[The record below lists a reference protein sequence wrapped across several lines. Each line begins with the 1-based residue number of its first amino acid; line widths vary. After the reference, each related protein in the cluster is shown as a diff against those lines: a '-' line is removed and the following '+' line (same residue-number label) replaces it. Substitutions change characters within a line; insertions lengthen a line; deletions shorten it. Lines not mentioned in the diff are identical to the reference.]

1 MTTSRPT
8 DHGMTI
14 LAPEGM
20 LGYGIPVRSMAEG
33 MKRNPHAIAVDAG
46 STDPGPYY
54 LGAGVPFTNRRAF
67 KRDLAMILEAAR
79 ERRIPVLVGSAGGGG
94 GTPHLEWTLDVYREI
109 CRERGYHFRTAV
121 IGAEVDK
128 DWLKRQIARGRTSP
142 LDLDSPLTT
151 ADVDESVRIVAQ
163 MGYEPFIRALDM
175 DAEVIIAGR
184 AYDPAPIGALPMR
197 AGFDPG
203 LVHSHG
209 KDPRVRGRR
218 CLSPPRVRQPARLRG
233 GELVHR
239 GAAQSRQGVHGGL
252 GGRPHPLRESGS
264 VSASPARRG
273 ASISRRP
280 PSSRSNPR
288 QVRVSGTRYVKAP
301 AYTLKLEGVRRVGYR
316 TLAIAGVRDPI
327 LISQIDAYLENIRQ
341 RVAETY
347 PDGYR
352 LIFHVYGR
360 DGVMGRLEQVK
371 EIRSHEI
378 GLVIEVVADDP
389 DTSAAVLALARSAGL
404 HVTYPGRKAI
414 AGNLAFPFSPSD
426 IKAGEVYEFNI
437 YHLVVVD
444 DPLELFPIEI
454 VET

>member
-1 MTTSRPT
+1 MSATR
-8 DHGMTI
+8 MTI

-33 MKRNPHAIAVDAG
+33 MKRNPDAIAVDAG

-67 KRDLAMILEAAR
+67 KRDLGLILDAAR
-79 ERRIPVLVGSAGGGG
+79 KRRVPVLIGSAGGGG
-94 GTPHLEWTLDVYREI
+94 GTPHLAWTLEVYREI

-128 DWLKRQIARGRTSP
+128 SWLKQQMARGRTSP
-142 LDLDSPLTT
+142 LDLDTPLTH
-151 ADVDESVRIVAQ
+151 AEVDRSVRIVAQ
-163 MGYEPFIRALDM
+163 MGYEPFMRALDM
-175 DAEVIIAGR
+175 GAEVVIAGR

-203 LVHSHG
+203 LVIHMG
-209 KDPRVRGRR
+209 KILECG
-218 CLSPPRVRQPARLRG
+218 
-233 GELVHR
+233 
-239 GAAQSRQGVHGGL
+239 GAAAYPRHGSDSLL
-252 GGRPHPLRESGS
+252 GFMEEAAFVVEPPNPDKVCTVAS
-264 VSASPARRG
+264 VAAHTLYEKADPYLLHLPGG
-273 ASISRRP
+273 AIDLSQTVFEQI
-280 PSSRSNPR
+280 NPR
-288 QVRVSGTRYVKAP
+288 QVRVSGTRWVKAP
-301 AYTLKLEGVRRVGYR
+301 AYTLKLEGVRRAGYR
-316 TLAIAGVRDPI
+316 TLAIAGVRDPV
-327 LISQIDAYLENIRQ
+327 LISQIDAYLENVRQ

-360 DGVMGRLEQVK
+360 DGVMGRLEPVK
-371 EIRSHEI
+371 DIRSHEV
-378 GLVIEVVADDP
+378 GLIIEVIADDP

-426 IKAGEVYEFNI
+426 VKAGEVFEFNVH
-437 YHLVVVD
+437 HLVVVD

-454 VET
+454 EET